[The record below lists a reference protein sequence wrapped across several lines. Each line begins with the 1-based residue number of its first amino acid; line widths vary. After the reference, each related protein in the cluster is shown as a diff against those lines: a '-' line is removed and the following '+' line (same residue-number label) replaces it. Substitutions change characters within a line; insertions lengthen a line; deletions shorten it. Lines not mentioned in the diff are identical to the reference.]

1 MVMASN
7 KTEKAIIQARANMA
21 IDKIYVSDKFVET
34 YKKKRGLPVPTGPKL
49 ILLRGGKNGNNK

>member
-1 MVMASN
+1 MANN
-7 KTEKAIIQARANMA
+7 KTEKAIIQARASMA

-34 YKKKRGLPVPTGPKL
+34 YKKKRDIPVPAGPKL